1 MATNYVSKMKKAS
14 WNETSMKETIL
25 VVKTNKVGL
34 CLRKAAALEHLVCQ
48 SILWDV
54 DYIRQKKVTQEI
66 ILILSTKNYMVD
78 FKICC
83 LKSQEEE
90 WKNI

>member
-1 MATNYVSKMKKAS
+1 MVTNYVGKMKQAS

-48 SILWDV
+48 RIL
-54 DYIRQKKVTQEI
+54 
-66 ILILSTKNYMVD
+66 
-78 FKICC
+78 
-83 LKSQEEE
+83 
-90 WKNI
+90 